1 MWKEFNIKTFAAETL
16 VYRDGIFCPELST
29 LKSAN
34 INKKLALPAHI
45 IYIGEIAGKNDLN
58 INISAQNQQV
68 FLSVRV
74 KNNLPA
80 FLNIFIKNTGKNSEL
95 RGHVMLTN
103 NANLTYNC
111 TAHHMAPDTGI
122 LIKTKIIAEKD
133 STSVLSGTA
142 LIDKNC
148 ENVISDIGFSAL
160 ADKTAKITFTP
171 AQRISAIPCVA
182 DHSAAYYHPS
192 DFQIQYLRGA
202 GLATGEVQDALR
214 EAFMNDFPL
223 F

>member
-16 VYRDGIFCPELST
+16 VYRDGVFCPDLST
-29 LKSAN
+29 LESAD
-34 INKKLALPAHI
+34 INKKTSLPVHI

-58 INISAQNQQV
+58 INISAQNQRV

-74 KNNLPA
+74 KNKLPA

-103 NANLTYNC
+103 AANLTYDC
-111 TAHHMAPDTGI
+111 TAHHSAQDTGI
-122 LIKTKIIAEKD
+122 LVKTKIIAEKD

-142 LIDKNC
+142 IIDKNC

-171 AQRISAIPCVA
+171 AQRISAIPAAA
-182 DHSAAYYHPS
+182 DHSAAFYHPT

-202 GLATGEVQDALR
+202 GMATGEVKDALR